1 MAKCEV
7 VVELGSATWVT
18 MVLFSILFLVLKKCI
33 CICVHTH
40 THMYTYE
47 NMEQL
52 CRIGKYFVI
61 NTRSPCCGG

>member
-40 THMYTYE
+40 THTCTPMRTWNSFAE
-47 NMEQL
+47 L
-52 CRIGKYFVI
+52 AS
-61 NTRSPCCGG
+61 TL